1 MFNNGFVQQNN
12 SGAQNE
18 ELAQKIRKDIIGELE
33 AIIQY
38 EEHAMSTN
46 NAKMQKIWKDI
57 ASEEKIH
64 IGELMEALF
73 YFDPDSKMQ
82 YDKGV
87 QEFEQLTR
95 RW

>member
-1 MFNNGFVQQNN
+1 MFNNGFIQQNSN
-12 SGAQNE
+12 MPNE
-18 ELAQKIRKDIIGELE
+18 EIAQKIRKDIIGEFE

-38 EEHAMSTN
+38 EQHAMTSN
-46 NAKMQKIWKDI
+46 NIKMQKLWKDI
-57 ASEEKIH
+57 ANEEKVH

-87 QEFEQLTR
+87 KEFEDFTKR
-95 RW
+95 